1 MRGAVADLLASR
13 GDFAPRA
20 ERVPIARALAIAV
33 LAGALYGTALGS
45 LGLRPLAVLYAACKV
60 PLLLVVTTAVC
71 LPSYR
76 FLLGVLGLGRDFSA
90 ALRAIVC
97 AQAAAA
103 LALGSLAP
111 VTAFFHASGVSYPA
125 ALLLATGAFA
135 AAAVAGQAVLVRH
148 LRPLVARDRRHA
160 RALLAWFGLHAFVA
174 VKLAWV
180 LRPFVGDP
188 ALPVAF
194 LREQRWHE
202 NPYASLFWGAVGL
215 AHAVV
220 GRLLAG

>member
-13 GDFAPRA
+13 GDFAPR
-20 ERVPIARALAIAV
+20 AIAV

-160 RALLAWFGLHAFVA
+160 RALLAWFGLRYATPIVSANDGFFLPQTVMSLVGTSPMQFALTIGVA
-174 VKLAWV
+174 
-180 LRPFVGDP
+180 
-188 ALPVAF
+188 
-194 LREQRWHE
+194 
-202 NPYASLFWGAVGL
+202 
-215 AHAVV
+215 
-220 GRLLAG
+220 